1 MKTSVKR
8 KSFALIVAVLF
19 ISAFLVIHPLNKT
32 PATVV
37 NISIDDVELSM
48 KDLYENP
55 KYKSLFE
62 QPFFRYL
69 RDCHEK
75 YNCTFTLYLYANMGG
90 SILISLEKNF

>member
-1 MKTSVKR
+1 MKTSVKC
-8 KSFALIVAVLF
+8 KAFALIVAVLF
-19 ISAFLVIHPLNKT
+19 ISVFIVTYPLNKT

-90 SILISLEKNF
+90 SFLISLKKNF